1 MYENI
6 CGRVVVKA
14 VPDFP
19 WIGLVDWLAS
29 VVWVESPVARVLE
42 EVNLVVLGPDDGSV
56 NVNWNSRKS
65 TFNSSRESPVSSTL
79 SRDSPVLRAFEEVK
93 LSVGPSEGRVKVV
106 GNSLPVLRYEPWG
119 LSLQCAID
127 QSPVLVALKTLLT
140 TIFPR
145 STLLNHIDYPEDQR
159 PPLLV
164 SGDHVQLAAPTE
176 RAVPDQ

>member
-29 VVWVESPVARVLE
+29 VVGVESPVARVLE

-65 TFNSSRESPVSSTL
+65 TFKSSRESPVTSTL

-145 STLLNHIDYPEDQR
+145 SALLNPIDYPEDQR

-164 SGDHVQLAAPTE
+164 CSDHVQLAAPTE